1 MSSKACFIHSLFHA
15 FLRKTTREWMDWIE
29 YPYPTTPFPC
39 IPEMVGTD
47 GNDWEWIEALA
58 VQKPL

>member
-15 FLRKTTREWMDWIE
+15 FLRKTTREWMGCIGHTH
-29 YPYPTTPFPC
+29 PIRPIPC

-47 GNDWEWIEALA
+47 GNDWEWIEVLA